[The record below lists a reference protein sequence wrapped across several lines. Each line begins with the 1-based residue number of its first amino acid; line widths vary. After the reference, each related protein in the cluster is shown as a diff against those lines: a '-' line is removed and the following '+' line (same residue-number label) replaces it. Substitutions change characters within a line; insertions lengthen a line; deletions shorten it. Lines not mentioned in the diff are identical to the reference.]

1 MSNEISRSHWLIMRL
16 SNPSSQRNPRGMN
29 KLRDGAAV
37 SQAGPKL
44 PSNSF
49 TVKRICNLS
58 NPTKRILPIHL
69 LEKNQTTKGFSGGQ
83 CLKFTGWFVLALYF
97 FISDDAGDT
106 KKNTK
111 SPWVLDNWQILDRRL
126 RIDTVTLSLL
136 SPMLPLLLLFN
147 SWIASIRGRRC
158 MVNFHQNTPT
168 GKSFPTQR
176 VMVRKIPC

>member
-1 MSNEISRSHWLIMRL
+1 MLEGTRALASEPKICSRGIQPSIFIKSNQCTMMSNEISRSHWLIMRL

-111 SPWVLDNWQILDRRL
+111 SPWVLDKGKFL
-126 RIDTVTLSLL
+126 IDV
-136 SPMLPLLLLFN
+136 
-147 SWIASIRGRRC
+147 
-158 MVNFHQNTPT
+158 
-168 GKSFPTQR
+168 
-176 VMVRKIPC
+176 